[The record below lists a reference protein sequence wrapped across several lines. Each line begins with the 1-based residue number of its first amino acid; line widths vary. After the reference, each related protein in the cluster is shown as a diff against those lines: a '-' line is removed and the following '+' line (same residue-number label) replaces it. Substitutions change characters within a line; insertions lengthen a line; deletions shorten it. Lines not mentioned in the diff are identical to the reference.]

1 MRIIRGKRFD
11 SVSNTESTW
20 AGDGGGD
27 GGSLPPAPPG
37 RCGAARRGAAA
48 SEYAVLVNVSP
59 RTDLTW
65 LAIIK

>member
-20 AGDGGGD
+20 AVMVMVVHCHQC
-27 GGSLPPAPPG
+27 
-37 RCGAARRGAAA
+37 RERRE
-48 SEYAVLVNVSP
+48 EYAVLVNVSP

>member
-27 GGSLPPAPPG
+27 GGSLPPAPPPV
-37 RCGAARRGAAA
+37 GAARRGAAA

>member
-1 MRIIRGKRFD
+1 MLRRVEPETRTGITI
-11 SVSNTESTW
+11 VQ
-20 AGDGGGD
+20 GGGD
-27 GGSLPPAPPG
+27 AG
-37 RCGAARRGAAA
+37 RVVVVVVVVHYHRHPRLAA